1 MTFSHHHHHLLLLLL
16 VVLFPWYC
24 SAESADPLGE
34 FCNKDTKIGSGKAS
48 ANIDKLLVELVSKA
62 STNGFLATS
71 YGSGENTVYGLAQCR
86 GDVDNKDCSTCIQ
99 DAAKQIRTRCPN
111 EADAR
116 IWFDYCFLRYYLL
129 TLKLFLFILI
139 FFDIYLFYIYITSAC
154 I

>member
-1 MTFSHHHHHLLLLLL
+1 MTFSHHHLLLL
-16 VVLFPWYC
+16 VVLYLWCC
-24 SAESADPLGE
+24 SAESADPSGQY
-34 FCNKDTKIGSGKAS
+34 CNKDTKLGSGKTS

-129 TLKLFLFILI
+129 TLKLFLF
-139 FFDIYLFYIYITSAC
+139 F
-154 I
+154 